1 LAAIIIAAI
10 ASAITISYYWRVELD
25 KEASH
30 LAFKI
35 GCRRLVPAVGYGKGK
50 SESQKNHGS
59 KNATIIKRRQ
69 EFLYSQLEA
78 FFRNQNCSMVYI
90 GYFY

>member
-25 KEASH
+25 KEASL

-35 GCRRLVPAVGYGKGK
+35 GCRRLVPAVGNRNGK
-50 SESQKNHGS
+50 SRSQKNHGS
-59 KNATIIKRRQ
+59 KKCNNHQKKTGIFI
-69 EFLYSQLEA
+69 LST
-78 FFRNQNCSMVYI
+78 
-90 GYFY
+90 

>member
-25 KEASH
+25 KEASL

-35 GCRRLVPAVGYGKGK
+35 GCR
-50 SESQKNHGS
+50 SQKNHGS

-90 GYFY
+90 GYFC

>member
-25 KEASH
+25 KEASL

-35 GCRRLVPAVGYGKGK
+35 GCRRLVPAVGNRNGK
-50 SESQKNHGS
+50 SKSQKNHGS

-69 EFLYSQLEA
+69 EFFTLNL
-78 FFRNQNCSMVYI
+78 RNFQKSKL
-90 GYFY
+90 

>member
-25 KEASH
+25 KEASL

-35 GCRRLVPAVGYGKGK
+35 GCRRLVPAVGNRNGK
-50 SESQKNHGS
+50 SRSQKNHGS

-78 FFRNQNCSMVYI
+78 FFRKSKL
-90 GYFY
+90 